1 MPPDKGENMIGTA
14 REIALE
20 MFRHSD
26 LMARNT
32 FSPAGIEMT
41 FVASALTGI

>member
-1 MPPDKGENMIGTA
+1 MIGTA

-26 LMARNT
+26 LDGEKYVFA
-32 FSPAGIEMT
+32 AGIEMT